1 MRIKVVRLGGAARFD
16 ASFGRIEP
24 KAVRKII
31 LRLSARNPLKS
42 PDSKEGMK
50 IKARKGK
57 LGKAETKVR
66 ASFKKQFV
74 YVIMVG
80 PLPAQAA
87 NPSGEDD

>member
-1 MRIKVVRLGGAARFD
+1 MSGWVVRRDLTRR
-16 ASFGRIEP
+16 SVELSPGRSE
-24 KAVRKII
+24 KLF
-31 LRLSARNPLKS
+31 LRLNARNPLKS
-42 PDSKEGMK
+42 PNSKEGMK